1 MATIFPP
8 SIVKPKTMRGRP
20 PCGHTAPAAP
30 SMSAGRAARAR
41 PENVL
46 ATAAAP
52 RTSLAA
58 PMRTTSASARSTTS
72 GSSSARRA
80 SKLPSREAAR
90 KASTTSRSRLRS
102 ASRIGAPCTRRRA
115 RLASCLAAV
124 GERPTM
130 GAISSNG
137 MDLNRAKKFYSEG
150 LGWPIDQEQGQWVC
164 FRLGGGSFGLG
175 LYPWDALADDA
186 GASANGSGFRGIT
199 LNYIVRAEERVAAVL
214 AEAERAGG
222 KI

>member
-1 MATIFPP
+1 
-8 SIVKPKTMRGRP
+8 
-20 PCGHTAPAAP
+20 
-30 SMSAGRAARAR
+30 
-41 PENVL
+41 
-46 ATAAAP
+46 
-52 RTSLAA
+52 
-58 PMRTTSASARSTTS
+58 
-72 GSSSARRA
+72 
-80 SKLPSREAAR
+80 
-90 KASTTSRSRLRS
+90 
-102 ASRIGAPCTRRRA
+102 
-115 RLASCLAAV
+115 
-124 GERPTM
+124 
-130 GAISSNG
+130 

-222 KI
+222 KIVKPAQRAPWGGTSGYFADPEGYLWKVAAGGGAELAAE